1 LFSKNKKDAMPETT
15 RERRRKRNK
24 NAILDTAAELIQ
36 SNGIENIS
44 VREIAKHA
52 DYSPA
57 GLYKY
62 FDSKAAIIQSVQAR
76 ENQKLIELLQTV
88 SGELSPTQRLVE
100 LSLLYIQYCLDN
112 SVYLVLI
119 NSLPSGRKTK
129 EQPVPTTSP
138 YMLFLKAVD
147 AWGQHEE
154 INFQPDYGL
163 EEITYTLWSLIHGMA
178 ALRVSQLKDFEADF
192 QSVNK
197 HSIELFLSGL
207 QQL

>member
-1 LFSKNKKDAMPETT
+1 MTVTP
-15 RERRRKRNK
+15 RERRRERTK
-24 NAILDTAAELIQ
+24 NAILAVSTELIQ

-44 VREIAKHA
+44 LRDIAKHA

-62 FDSKAAIIQSVQAR
+62 FDGKAAIIQAVQAR
-76 ENQKLIELLQTV
+76 ENQKLIELLRTV
-88 SGELSPTQRLVE
+88 SNELSPTQRLVE
-100 LSLLYIQYCLDN
+100 LSLLYIQYSLNN

-119 NSLPSGRKTK
+119 NSLSSGRKTK

-138 YMLFLKAVD
+138 YVLFLNAVD
-147 AWGQHEE
+147 AWVQHER

-163 EEITYTLWSLIHGMA
+163 EEITYSLWSLIHGMA
-178 ALRVSQLKDFEADF
+178 TLRVSQLKDFEADF
-192 QSVNK
+192 QSVNRR
-197 HSIELFLSGL
+197 SIELFLSGL

>member
-1 LFSKNKKDAMPETT
+1 MPETT

-24 NAILDTAAELIQ
+24 TTILDAAAELIQ
-36 SNGIENIS
+36 SNGIENVS
-44 VREIAKHA
+44 LREIAKHA

-62 FDSKAAIIQSVQAR
+62 FDSKAAIIQAVQAR

-100 LSLLYIQYCLDN
+100 LSLLYIQHALDN
-112 SVYLVLI
+112 SVYLVLL
-119 NSLPSGRKTK
+119 NTLPSGRKTK
-129 EQPVPTTSP
+129 EQPVPATSP
-138 YMLFLKAVD
+138 YVLFLNAVD
-147 AWGQHEE
+147 AYGKHEG

-178 ALRVSQLKDFEADF
+178 TLRVSQLKNFEADF
-192 QSVNK
+192 QSVNRR
-197 HSIELFLSGL
+197 SIELFLSGL
-207 QQL
+207 RQL

>member
-1 LFSKNKKDAMPETT
+1 MKETPRKRR
-15 RERRRKRNK
+15 RERTK
-24 NAILDTAAELIQ
+24 NAILDIATELIQ

-44 VREIAKHA
+44 LREIAKHA

-62 FDSKAAIIQSVQAR
+62 FDSKAAIIQAVQAR

-88 SGELSPTQRLVE
+88 SNELSPTQRLIE
-100 LSLLYIQYCLDN
+100 LSLLYIQYALDN

-119 NSLPSGRKTK
+119 NSLSSGRKTK

-138 YMLFLKAVD
+138 YVLFLNAVD
-147 AWGQHEE
+147 AWGGQEG
-154 INFQPDYGL
+154 IKFQPDYGL

-178 ALRVSQLKDFEADF
+178 TLRVSQLKDFEADF
-192 QSVNK
+192 QSVNRR
-197 HSIELFLSGL
+197 SIELFLSGL

>member
-1 LFSKNKKDAMPETT
+1 MKETT
-15 RERRRKRNK
+15 RERRRERNK

-36 SNGIENIS
+36 RNGIENIS
-44 VREIAKHA
+44 LREIAKYA

-62 FDSKAAIIQSVQAR
+62 FDSKAAIIQAVQAR

-100 LSLLYIQYCLDN
+100 LCLLYIQYALEN

-119 NSLPSGRKTK
+119 NSLSSDRKTK
-129 EQPVPTTSP
+129 EQAVPATSP
-138 YMLFLKAVD
+138 YVLFLNAVD
-147 AWGQHEE
+147 AWGQHAG
-154 INFQPDYGL
+154 IKFQPAYGL

-178 ALRVSQLKDFEADF
+178 TLRISQLKDFEADF
-192 QSVNK
+192 QSVNRR
-197 HSIELFLSGL
+197 SIELFLSGL
-207 QQL
+207 RQL

>member
-1 LFSKNKKDAMPETT
+1 MTETP
-15 RERRRKRNK
+15 RERRRERNK
-24 NAILDTAAELIQ
+24 NAILDIATELIQ

-44 VREIAKHA
+44 LREIAKHA

-62 FDSKAAIIQSVQAR
+62 FDNKAAIIQAVQAR
-76 ENQKLIELLQTV
+76 ENQKLIALLQTV
-88 SGELSPTQRLVE
+88 SSELSPTQRLVE
-100 LSLLYIQYCLDN
+100 LSLLYIQYALDN

-119 NSLPSGRKTK
+119 NSLSSGRKTK

-138 YMLFLKAVD
+138 YVLFLNAVD
-147 AWGQHEE
+147 AWGQQEG
-154 INFQPDYGL
+154 IKFQPDYGL

-178 ALRVSQLKDFEADF
+178 TLRVSQLKDFEADF
-192 QSVNK
+192 QSVNRR
-197 HSIELFLSGL
+197 SIEFFLSGL

>member
-1 LFSKNKKDAMPETT
+1 MKETP
-15 RERRRKRNK
+15 RERRRERTK
-24 NAILDTAAELIQ
+24 NAILDIATELIQ

-44 VREIAKHA
+44 LREIAKHA

-62 FDSKAAIIQSVQAR
+62 FDSKAAIIQAVQAR

-88 SGELSPTQRLVE
+88 SSQLSPTQRLVE
-100 LSLLYIQYCLDN
+100 LSLLYIQYSLNN

-119 NSLPSGRKTK
+119 NSLSSGRKTK

-138 YMLFLKAVD
+138 YVLFLNAVD
-147 AWGQHEE
+147 AWGGHEG
-154 INFQPDYGL
+154 IKFQPDYGL
-163 EEITYTLWSLIHGMA
+163 EEITYSLWSLIHGMA
-178 ALRVSQLKDFEADF
+178 TLRVSQLKDFEADF
-192 QSVNK
+192 QSVNRR
-197 HSIELFLSGL
+197 SIELFLSGL

>member
-1 LFSKNKKDAMPETT
+1 MKETT
-15 RERRRKRNK
+15 RERRRERNK
-24 NAILDTAAELIQ
+24 NAILDTATKSIQ
-36 SNGIENIS
+36 SNGIENVS
-44 VREIAKHA
+44 LREIAKKA

-62 FDSKAAIIQSVQAR
+62 FDSKAAIIQAVQAR

-88 SGELSPTQRLVE
+88 SGEVSPTQRLVE
-100 LSLLYIQYCLDN
+100 LSLLYIQYSLDN

-138 YMLFLKAVD
+138 YVLFLNAID
-147 AWGQHEE
+147 AWGQHEG
-154 INFQPDYGL
+154 IKFQPDYGL

-178 ALRVSQLKDFEADF
+178 TLRVSQLKDFEADF
-192 QSVNK
+192 LSVNRR
-197 HSIELFLSGL
+197 SIELFLSGL
-207 QQL
+207 RQL

>member
-1 LFSKNKKDAMPETT
+1 MTETT

-24 NAILDTAAELIQ
+24 NTILDTATELIR

-44 VREIAKHA
+44 LREIAKHA

-62 FDSKAAIIQSVQAR
+62 FDSKAAIIRAVQTR

-88 SGELSPTQRLVE
+88 SGELAPTQRLVE
-100 LSLLYIQYCLDN
+100 LCLLYIQYSLDN

-119 NSLPSGRKTK
+119 NSLPSGRKSK

-138 YMLFLKAVD
+138 YVLFLNAAD
-147 AWGQHEE
+147 AWCHHEG
-154 INFQPDYGL
+154 IKYQPDYGL
-163 EEITYTLWSLIHGMA
+163 EEITYTLWSLIHGIA
-178 ALRVSQLKDFEADF
+178 TLRVSQLKDFEADF
-192 QSVNK
+192 QSVNRR
-197 HSIELFLSGL
+197 SIELFLSGL
-207 QQL
+207 RQL

>member
-1 LFSKNKKDAMPETT
+1 MTETP
-15 RERRRKRNK
+15 RERRRERNK
-24 NAILDTAAELIQ
+24 NAILDVATELIQ
-36 SNGIENIS
+36 SKGIENIS
-44 VREIAKHA
+44 LREIAKHA

-62 FDSKAAIIQSVQAR
+62 FDNKAAIIQAVQAR

-88 SGELSPTQRLVE
+88 SSELFPTQRLVE
-100 LSLLYIQYCLDN
+100 LSLLYIQYSLDN

-119 NSLPSGRKTK
+119 NSLSSGRKTK

-138 YMLFLKAVD
+138 YVLFLNAVD
-147 AWGQHEE
+147 AWGHHEG

-178 ALRVSQLKDFEADF
+178 TLRVNQLKDFEADF
-192 QSVNK
+192 QSVNRR
-197 HSIELFLSGL
+197 SIELFLSGL